1 MIFGSKFGGYIEA
14 EVKGK
19 NSAEFLNVLASTDIS
34 LWNIVSKEDVVTF
47 CIALDGISE
56 LRRAAHHCGCDIE
69 IRRRGGLSFGFH
81 YLKQR
86 RNAVYAAVFAFLL
99 LWCALSFVWKVEIVT
114 EEGTVLSEEQIT
126 AISEAAE
133 ACGIHPLLWKASV
146 DPKETAAAIQQ
157 RCDHLSWVGISVQG
171 VTIKIHVAEK
181 MEDTRETALRG
192 NVVAKKSGTI
202 RSIFV
207 LKGQKAVEVGDEVNA
222 GDVLISGD
230 IVYEEE
236 GKEPVY
242 DQTAAK
248 GTILASVWY
257 EGVARMALEQSVP
270 LPTGK
275 TAGILWLRGPDT
287 AVVLW
292 GEDKDPF
299 SHSVVKEGG
308 LSLWGWTVSSKTY
321 REAEIYKKKIS
332 EKEARALAEKEA
344 GNLAKEQMTK
354 DSVLLDRKVEVKTLA
369 EGIVEVRVLLECEE
383 KIGEFR
389 ALP

>member
-47 CIALDGISE
+47 CIALDGLGD
-56 LRRAAHHCGCDIE
+56 LRRAAHHCHCEIK
-69 IRRRGGLSFGFH
+69 IRRRGGLSFGRH
-81 YLKQR
+81 YLKQH
-86 RNAVYAAVFAFLL
+86 RNAVCTVVFVFLL
-99 LWCALSFVWKVEIVT
+99 LWCALSFVWKVDIVA
-114 EEGTVLSEEQIT
+114 EEGIVLSEEQKT
-126 AISEAAE
+126 AITKAAE
-133 ACGIHPLLWKASV
+133 ECGIHPLQWKSSV

-157 RCDHLSWVGISVQG
+157 RCDRLSWVGISVQG
-171 VTIKIHVAEK
+171 VTMTIHVAEK
-181 MEDTRETALRG
+181 TEDKRETALCG
-192 NVVAKKSGTI
+192 DVVAKKGGTI

-248 GTILASVWY
+248 GTVLASVWY
-257 EGVARMALEQSVP
+257 EGVSRVPLEQSIP

-275 TAGILWLRGPDT
+275 TAGILWFTGPNT

-299 SHSVVKEGG
+299 SHSVVKKRSVSFGG
-308 LSLWGWTVSSKTY
+308 WAITSKTY
-321 REAEIYKKKIS
+321 REAEIHKKKIS
-332 EKEARALAEKEA
+332 EKKARAIAEKEA
-344 GNLAKEQMTK
+344 GNLAKEQMTE
-354 DSVLLDRKVEVKTLA
+354 DSVLLDRKVEAKTLA
-369 EGIVEVRVLLECEE
+369 DGIVEVRVLLECEE
-383 KIGEFR
+383 EIGKFTTR
-389 ALP
+389 